1 MEQSRAVVGLT
12 AEVKEKEEVR
22 ATYDDAVA
30 SGHTAALGE
39 EKSGDV
45 LNVRPREPAPRGRYY
60 QWYS

>member
-12 AEVKEKEEVR
+12 AEGTEKEVAR
-22 ATYDDAVA
+22 AIYDDAVA

-45 LNVRPREPAPRGRYY
+45 FSVGNLPLSEGII
-60 QWYS
+60 S